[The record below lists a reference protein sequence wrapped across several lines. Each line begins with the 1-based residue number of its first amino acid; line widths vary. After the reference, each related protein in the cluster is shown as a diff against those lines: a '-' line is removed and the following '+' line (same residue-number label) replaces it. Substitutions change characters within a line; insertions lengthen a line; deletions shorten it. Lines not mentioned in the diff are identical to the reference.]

1 MRFNRFDGDCDDHA
15 AGEIRREAHRPI
27 KRIGGFMRS
36 HYMPPSGV
44 CSRRIG
50 PADAMVIVVA
60 VVSKHNTKHNF

>member
-1 MRFNRFDGDCDDHA
+1 MTMA
-15 AGEIRREAHRPI
+15 SAGKIRREAHLPI

-50 PADAMVIVVA
+50 PADAMVIDIGIKNRVVA
-60 VVSKHNTKHNF
+60 L

>member
-1 MRFNRFDGDCDDHA
+1 MYDVIQCSGFDGDCDDQA

-36 HYMPPSGV
+36 HEIAPSGV

-50 PADAMVIVVA
+50 PADAMVIA
-60 VVSKHNTKHNF
+60 VVVV

>member
-1 MRFNRFDGDCDDHA
+1 M
-15 AGEIRREAHRPI
+15 E
-27 KRIGGFMRS
+27 RIGGFMQS